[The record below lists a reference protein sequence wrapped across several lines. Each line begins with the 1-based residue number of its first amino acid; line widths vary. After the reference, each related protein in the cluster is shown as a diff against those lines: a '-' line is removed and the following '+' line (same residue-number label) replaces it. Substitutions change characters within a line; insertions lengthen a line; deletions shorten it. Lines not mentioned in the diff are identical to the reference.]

1 MKHNTLNST
10 LLSITPSLSAESSQQ
25 NMEASQAVHFA
36 AYHEMA
42 DIPVTFK
49 NLEEE
54 FISRLALVEDLQ
66 KRFHFM
72 MTELKSVGLRTED

>member
-1 MKHNTLNST
+1 MKQQTSINS
-10 LLSITPSLSAESSQQ
+10 SSSDVQQ
-25 NMEASQAVHFA
+25 KINASQAVHFA

-42 DIPVTFK
+42 DVPVSFSS
-49 NLEEE
+49 LEEE
-54 FISRLALVEDLQ
+54 FMTRLALVEDLQ

>member
-1 MKHNTLNST
+1 MKQNLINS
-10 LLSITPSLSAESSQQ
+10 SSQDVQ
-25 NMEASQAVHFA
+25 LQINASHAVHFA

-42 DIPVTFK
+42 DVPVSFS

-54 FISRLALVEDLQ
+54 FLTRFALVEDLQ

-72 MTELKSVGLRTED
+72 MTELKSVGLRTEE